1 MIYIFLTCHIQSFRK
16 SGLPSQ
22 NIQNSIISNDLDYQ
36 CLGPSCH
43 HLSPE
48 LQETLK
54 KSLSFNYWFSIVK
67 NQWTLCASLLLPCSK
82 WVFTTVPYNF
92 LIIFCMFSISMISYD
107 SFYIYIN
114 ILSKLAN
121 DLSTILVIQWANFY
135 FLFIKYIF
143 EKMKSSHN
151 FTFQRKITWI
161 CYHFSKYPFKCL
173 LIRDALKIFH
183 MKIELYSALLCN
195 FKNV

>member
-82 WVFTTVPYNF
+82 WVFTTVPYPF
-92 LIIFCMFSISMISYD
+92 LVVVWVGITDCLYIHRPSHQKNCFWETTHKNSQPDLDQVYRRDPGLGRKVGIFC
-107 SFYIYIN
+107 
-114 ILSKLAN
+114 
-121 DLSTILVIQWANFY
+121 
-135 FLFIKYIF
+135 
-143 EKMKSSHN
+143 
-151 FTFQRKITWI
+151 
-161 CYHFSKYPFKCL
+161 
-173 LIRDALKIFH
+173 
-183 MKIELYSALLCN
+183 
-195 FKNV
+195 

>member
-1 MIYIFLTCHIQSFRK
+1 MYFYLLKSILVFYIFLNMVHFLQVF
-16 SGLPSQ
+16 L
-22 NIQNSIISNDLDYQ
+22 SITI
-36 CLGPSCH
+36 
-43 HLSPE
+43 E
-48 LQETLK
+48 L
-54 KSLSFNYWFSIVK
+54 
-67 NQWTLCASLLLPCSK
+67 
-82 WVFTTVPYNF
+82 YNF